1 MDHLK
6 GAHCMSSK
14 EMMERLGDDRNLRG
28 SNHGTEMQREAPQSQ
43 VDLGATPTYEIE
55 LIGKEGSM
63 KERAKK
69 KASKNGKGEE
79 PSAQTSQWSEDGWD
93 WPQHSNQ
100 KSNQWSQNPQDS
112 GEQADSSWTR
122 CDEEIGWTRSNVSDG
137 DMWRNYNG
145 KGYWKEQKTW
155 DSEWSQA
162 GNLASDW
169 GQVWVKYHLTGTAPR
184 KGSAT
189 HTKSR
194 GEEKHILAKTKL
206 NGHGKTQA
214 GATSRRRG

>member
-1 MDHLK
+1 
-6 GAHCMSSK
+6 
-14 EMMERLGDDRNLRG
+14 MERLGDDRNLRG
-28 SNHGTEMQREAPQSQ
+28 SNHGTEMKREAPQSQ

-63 KERAKK
+63 KARAKK

-122 CDEEIGWTRSNVSDG
+122 CDEEIGWTRSNVSDE
-137 DMWRNYNG
+137 DVRSKMYPMTPMRS
-145 KGYWKEQKTW
+145 T
-155 DSEWSQA
+155 
-162 GNLASDW
+162 
-169 GQVWVKYHLTGTAPR
+169 GQTR
-184 KGSAT
+184 
-189 HTKSR
+189 
-194 GEEKHILAKTKL
+194 
-206 NGHGKTQA
+206 GHGTQSGVKLEIWPA
-214 GATSRRRG
+214 IGGRCG